1 MGGSVVGR
9 EGVSLRSVSRLAYG
23 LALGSLFGY
32 AVWGY
37 RSGGGDG
44 WWANGLL
51 YVWGG
56 MFVVGLS
63 LIGYKAHL
71 IADRRLRARATLG
84 DGAML
89 LAGLALL
96 AVLPSFLG
104 LVRGLI
110 LLVLFAP
117 YLLWWARTL
126 ETIEP

>member
-1 MGGSVVGR
+1 MGR
-9 EGVSLRSVSRLAYG
+9 EGVSLHSVSRLAYG

-71 IADRRLRARATLG
+71 IADRRLRVRVTLG

-104 LVRGLI
+104 LVKGLI

>member
-9 EGVSLRSVSRLAYG
+9 EGVSLHSVSRLAYG

-63 LIGYKAHL
+63 LIGCKAHL